1 MAALEKGEHVPLE
14 LRGVKEGREAGLS
27 AGADLTRLGC
37 LSEEDRIQESPQPA
51 TELAIGVHPS
61 GLTTMK
67 QRISKLHLLS
77 VQAPGGHFLGTG
89 TRARCQGKERT
100 QHSCPPEICVAAH

>member
-1 MAALEKGEHVPLE
+1 MVALEKGEHVPLE
-14 LRGVKEGREAGLS
+14 LRGVKEGRKAGLS
-27 AGADLTRLGC
+27 ADADLTRLGC

-67 QRISKLHLLS
+67 RRISKLHLS
-77 VQAPGGHFLGTG
+77 VQAPRGHFLGTG